1 VLTFTQSFSAIF
13 LEASNPKG
21 ENKITMDNMS
31 GGKTALGLDNN
42 VGSLV
47 CYLNICIPAGF
58 IYSIIVLVT
67 DKVNKIPRFHAMQS
81 LLWTGVTVVVLIIL
95 QVFIAVFA
103 VATQSG
109 GLATLLGL
117 FVWVIALGATALGI
131 FAGYKGYQGELF
143 KLPVIGDMADKWS
156 N

>member
-1 VLTFTQSFSAIF
+1 MQ
-13 LEASNPKG
+13 
-21 ENKITMDNMS
+21 NMS

-42 VGSLV
+42 VGSLI
-47 CYLNICIPAGF
+47 CYLNICVPAGF

-67 DKVNKIPRFHAMQS
+67 DKVNKLPRFHAMQS
-81 LLWTGVTVVVLIIL
+81 LLWTGVTIVVIVALQIVLMI
-95 QVFIAVFA
+95 FA

-117 FVWVIALGATALGI
+117 LVWAVAIGCAALGI
-131 FAGYKGYQGELF
+131 FAGYKGYQNETF
-143 KLPVIGDMADKWS
+143 KLPIIGDMADKWS